1 MDEDLKRKIIKYSI
15 IGFVIFVI
23 FVFILALFSSRTK
36 KEIINSSEKSI
47 SLTTGEKYSLNYVD
61 YTWTSSDNSIAIVNN
76 SGEIEA
82 LKNGNASVVVN
93 TNNEKITYNVSVND
107 IDNSVVLSNIKM
119 EKNTIELAVND
130 TFSMNVKVVPSNA
143 SNTNLTWYS
152 TNENV
157 AVVENGVIKAVGSG
171 TCMITVK
178 SSNGYTDTC
187 LVKVKGKSEEP
198 TLELE
203 SLSFDTT
210 SLVLKKDIIYTI
222 KYDTVPSEV
231 NANIYWETSDNSVVL
246 VENGVIKTVGV
257 GSATIVAK
265 SGSIEETMYI
275 TVVEGDENTPEVI
288 DDGKEVK
295 ATSITLNQEN
305 IVLTEG
311 DSYTLTSIIKP
322 DNTTNKQVTWSSSD
336 STIVSV
342 DNYGNIK
349 ALKSGEANI
358 VVKTSNDISATCI
371 VKVNEKVEEKKEE
384 EKKEEEKK
392 EEPPEIPD
400 EEQENIVERN
410 ISLNLSNVSLNV
422 GDTIQLI
429 ETVTPDNEVSS
440 VYWSSSNPDIAR
452 VSKGFVTA
460 VSGGNVVITAELP
473 NGNAAKCYINV
484 SSNGN
489 VVNAFLISLNAK
501 QVNLKVGGTFNFT
514 ASILPSNTTNKTIT
528 WTSSNNKIASVDN
541 NGKVTA
547 IASGSALITAKTS
560 NGVIAKAAVI
570 VEESVTKASIGIS
583 SDYNLESNYTNV
595 IKYNGRE
602 YKVYKQRF
610 FRNYPFWRDGNLADN
625 GSAPLS
631 LAIILS
637 GYLNDVYPSS
647 IGDYMKY
654 GSFNQIANTAQYYGF
669 STEGPIYFNSSN
681 NIEKRDSVLNKIRQ
695 HINNGYP
702 LIALVTKSTKCS
714 PKNKYSGSDSFI
726 AILGELPS
734 GELII
739 GNPGILDGSGTL
751 EEMMNCYMEGGN
763 KGFLLLTPNNNY

>member
-384 EKKEEEKK
+384 EKKEEE
-392 EEPPEIPD
+392 PPEMPD

-528 WTSSNNKIASVDN
+528 WTSSNNKIVSVDN

-739 GNPGILDGSGTL
+739 GNPGISDGSGTL

>member
-1 MDEDLKRKIIKYSI
+1 M
-15 IGFVIFVI
+15 
-23 FVFILALFSSRTK
+23 
-36 KEIINSSEKSI
+36 
-47 SLTTGEKYSLNYVD
+47 
-61 YTWTSSDNSIAIVNN
+61 
-76 SGEIEA
+76 
-82 LKNGNASVVVN
+82 
-93 TNNEKITYNVSVND
+93 
-107 IDNSVVLSNIKM
+107 
-119 EKNTIELAVND
+119 
-130 TFSMNVKVVPSNA
+130 
-143 SNTNLTWYS
+143 
-152 TNENV
+152 
-157 AVVENGVIKAVGSG
+157 
-171 TCMITVK
+171 
-178 SSNGYTDTC
+178 
-187 LVKVKGKSEEP
+187 
-198 TLELE
+198 
-203 SLSFDTT
+203 
-210 SLVLKKDIIYTI
+210 
-222 KYDTVPSEV
+222 
-231 NANIYWETSDNSVVL
+231 
-246 VENGVIKTVGV
+246 
-257 GSATIVAK
+257 
-265 SGSIEETMYI
+265 
-275 TVVEGDENTPEVI
+275 
-288 DDGKEVK
+288 
-295 ATSITLNQEN
+295 
-305 IVLTEG
+305 
-311 DSYTLTSIIKP
+311 
-322 DNTTNKQVTWSSSD
+322 
-336 STIVSV
+336 
-342 DNYGNIK
+342 
-349 ALKSGEANI
+349 
-358 VVKTSNDISATCI
+358 
-371 VKVNEKVEEKKEE
+371 
-384 EKKEEEKK
+384 
-392 EEPPEIPD
+392 
-400 EEQENIVERN
+400 
-410 ISLNLSNVSLNV
+410 
-422 GDTIQLI
+422 
-429 ETVTPDNEVSS
+429 
-440 VYWSSSNPDIAR
+440 
-452 VSKGFVTA
+452 
-460 VSGGNVVITAELP
+460 
-473 NGNAAKCYINV
+473 
-484 SSNGN
+484 
-489 VVNAFLISLNAK
+489 ISLNAK

>member
-15 IGFVIFVI
+15 IAFVIFVI
-23 FVFILALFSSRTK
+23 FVFILALFSSHTK

-130 TFSMNVKVVPSNA
+130 SFSMNVKVVPNNA

-187 LVKVKGKSEEP
+187 LVKVKGKSEDP
-198 TLELE
+198 TVELE

-231 NANIYWETSDNSVVL
+231 NANIHWETSDNSVVL

-342 DNYGNIK
+342 DNYGNVK

-384 EKKEEEKK
+384 EKKEEE
-392 EEPPEIPD
+392 PPKMPD

-489 VVNAFLISLNAK
+489 VVNALLISLNAK

-560 NGVIAKAAVI
+560 NGVIAKVAVI